1 MVFAFPHNIP
11 GSAPQK
17 AQETEETEE
26 TQSSSPLLSQKP
38 FPLPQPP
45 PVVEI
50 VF

>member
-17 AQETEETEE
+17 AQKAQE

>member
-17 AQETEETEE
+17 AQE